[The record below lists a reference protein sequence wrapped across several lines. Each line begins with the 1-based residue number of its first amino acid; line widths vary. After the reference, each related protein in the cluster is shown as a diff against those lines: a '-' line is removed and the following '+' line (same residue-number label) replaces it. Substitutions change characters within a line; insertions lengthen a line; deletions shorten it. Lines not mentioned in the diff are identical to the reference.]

1 MVREGFARPLGW
13 RGIIVDLEEG
23 GLVLGAVGVLGA
35 GWGRDEGPVSGMEE
49 VILDFQSSMVSG
61 LLLATW

>member
-35 GWGRDEGPVSGMEE
+35 AWGRDEGAVSGMEE